1 MAEHAFPIRV
11 YYEDTDA
18 GGIVY
23 YANYL
28 KFAERAR
35 TEMLRESGLDQSRI
49 MAQQGL
55 MFAVRRCA
63 AEYLRPARLDDLLTV
78 STGLIA
84 ARGARIDLEQRVHK
98 TGDENHDVAILAVQ
112 LACLD
117 RRGRAVRWPAEI
129 VTSLENWRMTQ
140 HATPE
145 FSPGSTNKGDAHGRR
160 P

>member
-1 MAEHAFPIRV
+1 MAEHVFPIRV

-35 TEMLRESGLDQSRI
+35 TEMLREGGLDQSRI
-49 MAQQGL
+49 LAEQGL

-63 AEYLRPARLDDLLTV
+63 ADYLRPARLDDLLTV
-78 STGLIA
+78 SSRLID
-84 ARGARIDLEQRVHK
+84 ARGARVDLEQRVHK
-98 TGDENHDVAILAVQ
+98 AGDENHDLAILAVQ

-117 RRGRAVRWPAEI
+117 RRGRAVRWPADI
-129 VTSLENWRMTQ
+129 VTLLENWRMTR
-140 HATPE
+140 HVSNDLTA
-145 FSPGSTNKGDAHGRR
+145 GLTNKGDAHGRR